1 MTFTRQRRRDRWL
14 MRWRAIN
21 VRRNLREPY
30 RTIVTGTSPSRRR
43 VAWLAAILFVGTV
56 YAANWLVNKYGP
68 IRVWP
73 THLYAPAGVYVVGVA
88 FLLRDTVQRLV
99 GQWLALTAIAVGA
112 ILSVFVSP
120 TLALASACAFAA
132 SELLGLG
139 IFRGLGGNDGGRGRL
154 LMAIVLASA
163 AAAAVDSVV
172 FLWLAFH
179 SLAYFDGQLIAK
191 LSVTVLAL
199 PFVLFARK
207 RMPTQH
213 TFHTTGEPLNPH
225 FTPDDLD
232 WGDPGIKVTLKTE
245 RLES

>member
-1 MTFTRQRRRDRWL
+1 MRRKTAW
-14 MRWRAIN
+14 
-21 VRRNLREPY
+21 
-30 RTIVTGTSPSRRR
+30 
-43 VAWLAAILFVGTV
+43 VAAVLFVGTV

-73 THLYAPAGVYVVGVA
+73 THLYAPAGVYVVGIA
-88 FLLRDTVQRLV
+88 FLLRDAVQRLV
-99 GQWLALTAIAVGA
+99 GQWLALLAISVGA

-139 IFRGLGGNDGGRGRL
+139 IFRGLGGNVGGRGRL
-154 LMAIVLASA
+154 LMAVVLASA

-179 SLAYFDGQLIAK
+179 SLALFNGQMVAK
-191 LSVTVLAL
+191 LSVVVLAL
-199 PFVLFARK
+199 PCVLFAR
-207 RMPTQH
+207 RRYPRV
-213 TFHTTGEPLNPH
+213 
-225 FTPDDLD
+225 
-232 WGDPGIKVTLKTE
+232 DPGSVSWNNPRIKVTLKTE

>member
-1 MTFTRQRRRDRWL
+1 MTRRH
-14 MRWRAIN
+14 
-21 VRRNLREPY
+21 
-30 RTIVTGTSPSRRR
+30 
-43 VAWLAAILFVGTV
+43 VAWIAAVLFVGTV

-73 THLYAPAGVYVVGVA
+73 THLYAPAGVYVVGLA
-88 FLLRDTVQRLV
+88 FLLRDTTQRLM
-99 GQWLALTAIAVGA
+99 GQWLALAAIAVGA

-139 IFRGLGGNDGGRGRL
+139 IFRGLGGNVGGRGRL
-154 LMAIVLASA
+154 LLAVVLASA
-163 AAAAVDSVV
+163 AAAAVDSVI

-179 SLAYFDGQLIAK
+179 SLAFFDGQLVAK

-207 RMPTQH
+207 RLPSK
-213 TFHTTGEPLNPH
+213 PVYR
-225 FTPDDLD
+225 TPDF
-232 WGDPGIKVTLKTE
+232 GTLH
-245 RLES
+245 RLEDEG